1 MFSKLIN
8 YLIWAAVIAVTL
20 GVVWFLFQ
28 PLIMYN
34 GLMSEWTF
42 YIRLFIVLFT
52 VQTFAILRLYNSIVQ
67 NTRFAIKLREALL
80 KFSQALPALERSLK
94 NLNSSMGNIK
104 SVVENARR
112 DIKDNTE
119 EIGELNVKLRKS
131 YNKK

>member
-1 MFSKLIN
+1 MFSKLID
-8 YLIWAAVIAVTL
+8 YLIWAAIIVAAL
-20 GVVWFLFQ
+20 GVAWFLLQ
-28 PLIMYN
+28 PIVMYN
-34 GLMSEWTF
+34 GLVSEWTF
-42 YIRLFIVLFT
+42 YVRLFVVLFT